1 MDAGIDAGIS
11 IVRQPISKYQNPY
24 IQLVIYITYPLF
36 VPMKNIILKYGLLS
50 GAVIS
55 LVLVLGI
62 VLMNKENPDLQMGQ
76 IIGYTGMAIAFL
88 LFIPAIRKTNTIQPL
103 SFGRAFL
110 VGLQIMLVACAIYS
124 LVWTFYIFLINPDG
138 AKEMGEQYL
147 KGLEAQ
153 GASSKDIATQK
164 KFMDDVYEN
173 PLFCFLFTMI
183 EPMIPGFIFSI
194 IAAAVNQ
201 FKNNKKQV

>member
-1 MDAGIDAGIS
+1 
-11 IVRQPISKYQNPY
+11 
-24 IQLVIYITYPLF
+24 
-36 VPMKNIILKYGLLS
+36 MKNIILKYGLLS
-50 GAVIS
+50 GAIIS
-55 LVLVLGI
+55 LVLILGI
-62 VLMNKENPDLQMGQ
+62 VLMNKEYPDLQLGQ

-88 LFIPAIRKTNTIQPL
+88 LFIPAIQKAHAIKSL